1 VSASKDSRPKRGAWP
16 ISNSFTIQLPVTNER
31 TKFSEHRGGRGA
43 SWRRLAFEGGLK
55 RREGNCVEET
65 LTLGTMGEDPS

>member
-1 VSASKDSRPKRGAWP
+1 
-16 ISNSFTIQLPVTNER
+16 VTNER